1 MTDAS
6 LLWKQNGSPKV
17 NVLQMFAYISFRHP
31 NLLPLFSLSKHSFVM
46 TYHNFGWFRST
57 NSDSNQGML
66 NPLNLLMT
74 LRFLPNYSYK
84 YHKCELLKLCSPIS
98 CLCWCMKAT
107 LLARLLPTSPQALG
121 GSPNHTNSSLGI
133 MIPNTFQ
140 YRKYKENICVFP
152 RMGVP
157 PKHPSHDQE
166 LTSIEPMTISCEFH
180 MNQIG
185 THKKKLYQVMGVPP
199 NHLIF
204 GSMKWL
210 PSSIQGLSGYPHDYG
225 NTSACVHAPRSLL
238 CSGGGML

>member
-1 MTDAS
+1 
-6 LLWKQNGSPKV
+6 
-17 NVLQMFAYISFRHP
+17 
-31 NLLPLFSLSKHSFVM
+31 
-46 TYHNFGWFRST
+46 
-57 NSDSNQGML
+57 
-66 NPLNLLMT
+66 
-74 LRFLPNYSYK
+74 
-84 YHKCELLKLCSPIS
+84 
-98 CLCWCMKAT
+98 
-107 LLARLLPTSPQALG
+107 
-121 GSPNHTNSSLGI
+121 
-133 MIPNTFQ
+133 
-140 YRKYKENICVFP
+140 
-152 RMGVP
+152 MGVP